1 MDKVLLHTPEG
12 VRDIYA
18 GEMQKKVTITENIHS
33 VFRKNGFRDI
43 QTPMFEYFDI
53 FNKERGSVA
62 SKNMY
67 KFFDREGY
75 TLVLRP
81 DITPSIARCAA
92 KYYTDVKTP
101 VRFCYNGNT
110 FINNAEHQG
119 KLKEFT
125 QMGCE
130 MILDNSSDADALMIV
145 VLVESILN
153 TGLKDFK
160 ISIGE
165 AGFYKGLIEECN
177 IDEETEDKLTQMI
190 INKNNFGMEDVLD
203 EKGID
208 KKYKDMFMKLPSLFG
223 GVEVLEKAD
232 EVTDVK
238 KSEKA
243 LERLRKVYDILKIYG
258 LEEYVS
264 FDLGM
269 ISYYKYYTG
278 IVFNAYTY
286 KTGDAIAT
294 GGRYDNLVG
303 QFGKNAPAIGF
314 AINVDMLMTALMRQK
329 IEVDNG
335 SVDTTV
341 LFKHFNRKSAIA
353 LANFLRDKGENVS
366 LTRKSSSIPDE
377 DYLNQAKEDGN
388 VKVYYI
394 QNANDVCIYD
404 FENDKKEEVKID
416 EIFNNC
422 SC

>member
-18 GEMQKKVTITENIHS
+18 SEMEKKVTITDNIHK
-33 VFRKNGFRDI
+33 VFRRNGFRDI

-81 DITPSIARCAA
+81 DMTPSIARCAA
-92 KYYTDVKTP
+92 KYYTDTKSP
-101 VRFCYNGNT
+101 IRFCYNGNT

-130 MILDNSSDADALMIV
+130 LISDNSSDADADMIA
-145 VLVESILN
+145 VLVESLLEA
-153 TGLKDFK
+153 GLRDFK

-177 IDEETEDKLTQMI
+177 IDEETEDQLTQMI
-190 INKNNFGMEDVLD
+190 VNKNNFGMEDILD
-203 EKGID
+203 GKGIEQ
-208 KKYKDMFMKLPSLFG
+208 KYKDMFMKLPELFG
-223 GVEVLEKAD
+223 GIEVLEKAD
-232 EVTDVK
+232 DITDVK
-238 KSEKA
+238 KSEKS

-278 IVFNAYTY
+278 IIFNAYTY
-286 KTGDAIAT
+286 KTGDAVAT
-294 GGRYDNLVG
+294 GGRYDNLLA

-314 AINVDMLMTALMRQK
+314 AINVDTLMTALMRQN
-329 IEVDNG
+329 IEIKNDDENVC
-335 SVDTTV
+335 V
-341 LFKHFNRKSAIA
+341 LFKHFNRKVAID
-353 LANFLRDKGENVS
+353 LAKVLRSKGINVS
-366 LTRKSSSIPDE
+366 LTRKSSSIDDE
-377 DYLNQAKEDGN
+377 VYLNGAKEDGN
-388 VKVYYI
+388 TKAYYI
-394 QNANDVCIYD
+394 LNNTDMCIYD
-404 FENDKKEEVKID
+404 LANDKKEEVKID
-416 EIFNNC
+416 TYLK
-422 SC
+422 

>member
-153 TGLKDFK
+153 TELKDFK

-314 AINVDMLMTALMRQK
+314 AINVDMLMTALMRQN

-394 QNANDVCIYD
+394 QNANDVYIYD

>member
-18 GEMQKKVTITENIHS
+18 SEMEKKVTITDNIHK
-33 VFRKNGFRDI
+33 VFRRNGFRDI

-92 KYYTDVKTP
+92 KYYTDTKSP
-101 VRFCYNGNT
+101 IRFCYNGNT

-130 MILDNSSDADALMIV
+130 LISDNSSDADADMIA
-145 VLVESILN
+145 VLVESLLEA
-153 TGLKDFK
+153 GLKDFK

-177 IDEETEDKLTQMI
+177 IDEETEDQLTQMI
-190 INKNNFGMEDVLD
+190 VNKNNFGMEDILD
-203 EKGID
+203 EKGVD
-208 KKYKDMFMKLPSLFG
+208 KKYKDMFMKLPGLFG

-238 KSEKA
+238 KSEKS

-278 IVFNAYTY
+278 IIFNAYTY

-294 GGRYDNLVG
+294 GGRYDNLLA

-314 AINVDMLMTALMRQK
+314 AINVDMLMTALMRQN
-329 IEVDNG
+329 IEIETGNNNDC
-335 SVDTTV
+335 V
-341 LFKHFNRKSAIA
+341 LFKHFNRKVAIDLAKA
-353 LANFLRDKGENVS
+353 LRNKDINVC
-366 LTRKSSSIPDE
+366 LTRKSSSVE
-377 DYLNQAKEDGN
+377 DDAYLTQAKEDGVN
-388 VKVYYI
+388 KVYFI
-394 QNANDVCIYD
+394 QNANEMTIYD
-404 FENDKKEEVKID
+404 FDNDKKEDVNLEN
-416 EIFNNC
+416 FLSNL
-422 SC
+422 